1 MIDDTV
7 PSDKPLGVRKNLLG
21 RIQKVIMTT
30 EDKVR
35 DEKLQYN
42 INKKAEK
49 ISALSSGKIGKYE
62 YLTGEKMLPSDQ
74 GIVIEQAKFTCCSLK
89 KQNFL

>member
-62 YLTGEKMLPSDQ
+62 YHTGEKMLPSDQ
-74 GIVIEQAKFTCCSLK
+74 GIVIEQAKFTCCSLE